1 MSTRASDT
9 TSRFERFLPWAGVLA
24 GIALGGGAVLSG
36 SEPSI
41 EDDPASKVI
50 AYYHDN
56 EGALFGSAVLGG
68 LFAVFLLF
76 YVTARRAR
84 LRSGEG
90 GEGLYSAAAYAG
102 GIVTA
107 AAVGAW
113 SWVGAAA
120 QEAAKGGHD
129 EATLALGYLNDMG
142 WLPWVVGTSVLMI
155 STGLGA
161 LRTATLPKWFGIV
174 STVLGFLAL
183 CGPAGIAVFLAS
195 PFYFVTGGFVLAHRP
210 GVQAPLAAYAD

>member
-1 MSTRASDT
+1 MSDT

-41 EDDPASKVI
+41 ENDPASKVI
-50 AYYHDN
+50 AYYRDH
-56 EGALFGSAVLGG
+56 EGALFGSAVLGA

-76 YVTARRAR
+76 YVTALRAR

-107 AAVGAW
+107 GAVAAW

-155 STGLGA
+155 STGLGG
-161 LRTATLPKWFGIV
+161 LRTATLPKWFAIA

-183 CGPAGIAVFLAS
+183 CGPAGIAVFLVS
-195 PFYFVTGGFVLAHRP
+195 PFYFVAGGIVLSRRQAVPAH
-210 GVQAPLAAYAD
+210 VSAPAYA